1 MPDAMPPLRHSLNP
15 ADARARPTGPAD
27 HGALARL
34 FTGARRHFL
43 SVTSAELPALL
54 ADEPGA
60 ALVAGAALLGAAVSE
75 RTTPATAWLRALALA
90 DRLPPDAG
98 LDALLAAYHAQL
110 HAAGVRQSYYAGSD
124 LSDGWLRAALAG
136 RGYARLTEVV
146 VYEKIRLDA
155 PTGGSPAVDLRRAT
169 PADLPAV
176 LALDAA
182 CFEPQWHKDTR
193 ALAPA
198 LASAPLFLLAEH
210 SGAALGYAFATSHY
224 EGRLI
229 HLTRIAVLPAAQGQ
243 GVGARLLAE
252 VVAFARSASA
262 DILTLNTQAD
272 NAPARRL
279 YEWFGF
285 RRTGERQTVL
295 VLDLS

>member
-1 MPDAMPPLRHSLNP
+1 MPPLRHSLNP
-15 ADARARPTGPAD
+15 ADASARPSGPAD
-27 HGALARL
+27 HGALTRL
-34 FTGARRHFL
+34 LTGARRHFL

-60 ALVAGAALLGAAVSE
+60 ALVAGAALWGAAVAE

-90 DRLPPDAG
+90 DGLPPDVG

-110 HAAGVRQSYYAGSD
+110 RAAGVRQSYYAGSD
-124 LSDGWLRAALAG
+124 LSDGWLRAALAA

-146 VYEKIRLDA
+146 VYEKLRLDV
-155 PTGGSPAVDLRRAT
+155 PTHGSAAVDVRRAA
-169 PADLPAV
+169 PDDLPAV
-176 LALDAA
+176 VALDAA
-182 CFEPQWHKDTR
+182 CFDPQWHKDQR
-193 ALAPA
+193 ALGPA
-198 LASAPLFLLAEH
+198 IASAPLFLLAERA
-210 SGAALGYAFATSHY
+210 GAALGYAFATSHY

-243 GVGARLLAE
+243 GVGARLLADL
-252 VVAFARSASA
+252 VAFARDAGA
-262 DILTLNTQAD
+262 DIITLNTQAD